1 MGKRYQTGWL
11 AQMTLQLKTLEPF
24 AQGGN
29 RLCFI
34 HPLNAGRVIK
44 VRRPEFTLED
54 LRKKKGFPRNLRPL
68 SWLDDNKE
76 EFRVMQQIKRHH
88 GESAFEVVSHCYGF
102 EDTDMG
108 PGLTSELIRNADGKI
123 SYSMMEFIWRNGYT
137 SALAQAVVN
146 FRSRWESLLI
156 PSRDLILHNILVQC
170 DHNDRVRRLVVIDG
184 LGSSG
189 AIPFYWLPKA
199 ARRYK
204 TRQKLANFQQR
215 INEFIEVCASGTLPN
230 TFWQLK
236 HDGSDEQR
244 KNTGVS

>member
-1 MGKRYQTGWL
+1 
-11 AQMTLQLKTLEPF
+11 MTLQLKTLKPF

-34 HPLNAGRVIK
+34 HPLDASRVIK
-44 VRRPEFTLED
+44 VRRPEFTLAD

-76 EFRVMQQIKRHH
+76 EFRVMEQIKRRH
-88 GESAFEVVSHCYGF
+88 GEPAFEVLSHCYGF

-108 PGLTSELIRNADGKI
+108 PGLTSELIRNTDGLI

-137 SALAQAVVN
+137 TALTEAVKN
-146 FRSRWESLLI
+146 FSKRWELLLI
-156 PSRDLILHNILVQC
+156 PSRELLLHNILVQC
-170 DHNDRVRRLVVIDG
+170 DHQNSIRRLVVIDG

-189 AIPFYWLPKA
+189 VIPFYWLPHSV
-199 ARRYK
+199 RRYK
-204 TRQKLANFQQR
+204 TLKKITNLQQR
-215 INEFIEVCASGTLPN
+215 INEFLAVCASGTLPN

-236 HDGSDEQR
+236 HDGKDEQV
-244 KNTGVS
+244 KNNTDAS